1 MKTLFNCIEEIP
13 EKLTAIHGNKEQ
25 LFKLLKGYIGN
36 KNINKITVVASG
48 TSFNAAFT
56 TKTFGENVL
65 NIPVDTIYPNIFLH
79 YSNRNLLS
87 EETLYLFLSQ
97 SGTTTLVYESLKL
110 VKNKGLLNI
119 SITEEL
125 NSPIAKEA
133 SLALDMGTGHEEYI
147 YRTIG
152 YSATCG
158 TLYMLYLNIL
168 RIKGKISDE
177 NYDTYCL
184 DFLAAVNNVE
194 SIIDK
199 TINWYSHNSLLLEK
213 FKKFIFTGTS
223 DLYPVAMESD
233 IKFMEMISVFT
244 NSFEMEELIHG
255 PQNAF
260 DDETGYFFIAKANQD
275 SNKAAK
281 ISNFIQNEIG
291 NNSIIVGNSPTR
303 DIDIDIE
310 IKSNHFYT
318 LEFITVFQVLAY
330 KLAVD
335 RGRDLSVRIH
345 SEINNYITKSL

>member
-13 EKLTAIHGNKEQ
+13 EKLTAVHHNKEQ
-25 LFKLLKGYIGN
+25 LFKLLKEYIGN
-36 KNINKITVVASG
+36 RNINKISVVASG

-56 TKTFGENVL
+56 TKTFGEQVL
-65 NIPVDTIYPNIFLH
+65 NIPVDIIYPNLFLN
-79 YSNRNLLS
+79 YSNKNLLS
-87 EETLYLFLSQ
+87 GDTLYIFISQ
-97 SGTTTLVYESLKL
+97 SGTTRLVYESLKL
-110 VKNKGLLNI
+110 VKDKGLLNI
-119 SITEEL
+119 AITEDL
-125 NSPIAKEA
+125 NSPIAKET
-133 SLALDMGTGHEEYI
+133 SLALDMGTGHEEYV

-168 RIKGKISDE
+168 RIKGDISDE
-177 NYDTYCL
+177 DYNTYSL
-184 DFLAAVNNVE
+184 DFLSAVNNVE

-199 TINWYSHNSLLLEK
+199 TINWYSRSSLLLK
-213 FKKFIFTGTS
+213 SFNKFIFSGTS

-233 IKFMEMISVFT
+233 IKFMEMVPVFT

-260 DDETGYFFIAKANQD
+260 DDETGYFLISKFGQD
-275 SNKAAK
+275 SDKGVK
-281 ISNFIQNEIG
+281 ISDFIQNEIG
-291 NNSIIVGNSPTR
+291 NNSIIVGNSTTR
-303 DIDIDIE
+303 NTDIDIE
-310 IKSNHFYT
+310 VKSKHFYP

-335 RGRDLSVRIH
+335 KGRDLSVRIH